1 MQLYVSKGLNLFAL
15 LIRFTVVTSI
25 VHAVVSRACTIASH
39 THFLVDMHLFHED
52 EALLLG
58 KAGASSAKPYKREYL
73 VIPDN
78 RANFAIIL
86 LIWIATEQKCLN
98 HVLLQISIQR
108 LIGYLFP
115 ELNNHFSA
123 YQFKHLVDPK
133 RSF

>member
-1 MQLYVSKGLNLFAL
+1 MQLYVTKSLHLFAL
-15 LIRFTVVTSI
+15 LIRVTVITSI
-25 VHAVVSRACTIASH
+25 VHTVVSRTCTIASH
-39 THFLVDMHLFHED
+39 THFLIYMHFFHED
-52 EALLLG
+52 EALLLC
-58 KAGASSAKPYKREYL
+58 KACASSTKPYEREYL

-86 LIWIATEQKCLN
+86 FIRVATQQKGLN

-115 ELNNHFSA
+115 KLHNHFSA